1 MTTHAP
7 PEGGLEWVLP
17 HAVKGVFPL
26 SQKFFKEGL
35 AVAGNNDMVITDG
48 LCEEVT
54 GFLRLHL
61 KDHLRAAEIVLV
73 LVLKE
78 FSLCGK
84 ETVQFP

>member
-7 PEGGLEWVLP
+7 PEGGLEWVLSR
-17 HAVKGVFPL
+17 AVRGVSPL
-26 SQKFFKEGL
+26 SQKFFKKGL
-35 AVAGNNDMVITDG
+35 AVPGNNNMMIADG

-54 GFLRLHL
+54 GFLRFHL

-73 LVLKE
+73 LVVQE

-84 ETVQFP
+84 ETVQFA

>member
-1 MTTHAP
+1 M
-7 PEGGLEWVLP
+7 EWVLSR
-17 HAVKGVFPL
+17 AVRGVSPL
-26 SQKFFKEGL
+26 SQKFFKKGL
-35 AVAGNNDMVITDG
+35 AVPGNNDMVIADG

-73 LVLKE
+73 LVVKE

-84 ETVQFP
+84 ETVQFA

>member
-1 MTTHAP
+1 
-7 PEGGLEWVLP
+7 
-17 HAVKGVFPL
+17 
-26 SQKFFKEGL
+26 
-35 AVAGNNDMVITDG
+35 MVIADG

-73 LVLKE
+73 LVVKE

-84 ETVQFP
+84 ETVQFA